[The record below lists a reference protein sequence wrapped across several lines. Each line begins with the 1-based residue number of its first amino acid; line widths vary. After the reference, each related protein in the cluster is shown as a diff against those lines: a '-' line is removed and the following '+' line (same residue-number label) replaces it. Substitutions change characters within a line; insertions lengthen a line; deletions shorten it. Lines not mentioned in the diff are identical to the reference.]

1 MESNNNLGVLERRF
15 KLSEHGTRTKTE
27 IIAGITTFMTMAYI
41 LVVNPIILSAT
52 GMDKGAILTAT
63 ALSAAIA
70 TILMAFLANLP
81 FALAPGMG
89 LNAFFAF
96 TVVIEMGYSWQFAL
110 TAVLIEGII
119 FILLTFLK
127 VREAIV
133 NAMPAVIKNAVSVGI
148 GLFIAFIGFQSAGI
162 IVNDESVLLALG
174 NMKDPSV
181 LIALAGIVITGILLI
196 KKVKGALLIGMLLTT
211 VLAIIAGQAALPT
224 AVVSAPPSLKPIFW
238 KFVGWEEI
246 LSWDMLIVVFTFL
259 FVDLFD
265 TLGTFIGVSTKA
277 GLLDEEGNVPNV
289 RQALFSDA
297 VGTTVGAMLGTST
310 VTTYVESA
318 SGVAEGGRTGLT
330 ALTTGILFLISM
342 IFAPILTAI
351 PGIATAPVLILV
363 GSFMMSPI
371 LKINFDDFTEAIPA
385 FLTII
390 IMPLAYS
397 IAEGLVFGTVS
408 YVLLKLLSGKGR
420 DVHIVMYIIA
430 ALFIIKEIVA

>member
-297 VGTTVGAMLGTST
+297 IGTTVGAMLGTST